1 MPNNPADQEILDA
14 LHQVTHTIKNS
25 EDRQGQD
32 EMAVLV
38 GRALRNNRHLIV
50 QAGTGTGKTLGYL
63 VPAVKSGRRVV
74 VSTVTKALQDQ
85 LSQNDLP
92 LLANAI
98 NDTLDHPLTWTVLKG
113 RSNYLCKQRIV
124 ELADRTQSR
133 LELGDVSP
141 KTKADVKKLVDW
153 SQNTETGD
161 EGELDWQPQRQAW
174 SMVSVTSEECPGAS
188 RCPQG
193 ESCFAERARAQA
205 QTSDIV
211 VVNGWLYAL
220 DINAEGTIIGE
231 HDVVIFDEAHELEDV
246 VSESSGLALSPSR
259 ITSVASSVRAIIR
272 EDAISG
278 NFAKSASRLRDQL
291 APLINQRVAL
301 PLAGESREILNE
313 LRGRVNEALES
324 LRTIATSDD
333 SAKQRKLRA
342 QSLCNRLIGDL
353 DLALQ
358 DRAGYVAYVSGTTE
372 RCSLEM
378 RPLDVGP
385 ALYESVW
392 SQRTAILTSAT
403 IPTNL
408 PARIGLPTEKFEV
421 HNVASPFD
429 YERNAL
435 LYCAAHL
442 PDPALGNRDK
452 AVHAEIEQLIIA
464 AGGRTL
470 ALFTSYARLNAAYSD
485 LSDRLDFEILKQ
497 DDLPK
502 MELLRKFAESEATC
516 LFATQSFFQGVD
528 VPGSTLSLVIIDRLP
543 FPVPTDPLMS
553 ARREVHG
560 KSAFTAIDIPNVAT
574 KLAQA
579 SGRLIRTQTDMG
591 VVAVLDPRLVTKG
604 YGKTII
610 AMLPPMEFT
619 KSSARA
625 KEFLS
630 YAVSNL

>member
-353 DLALQ
+353 DLALK

-485 LSDRLDFEILKQ
+485 LSDRLEFEILKQ

-560 KSAFTAIDIPNVAT
+560 KSAFTAIDIPIVAT

-619 KSSARA
+619 KSNARA

>member
-301 PLAGESREILNE
+301 PLAGESRELLNE

-560 KSAFTAIDIPNVAT
+560 KSAFTAIDIPIVAT

-604 YGKTII
+604 YGKTIV

-619 KSSARA
+619 KSNARA